1 MTTVPYVRPL
11 EGVDPTWNDA
21 LRAALAE
28 VNATPSSRAAMTLA
42 SGWVNYAG
50 SWADCQVIRW
60 GNLVVS
66 VGLIKNNTGAAVT
79 PVANYLIATIPVGY
93 RPRAVGSVAPLGG
106 RIITTQF
113 SGTAALYRIDFL
125 DTGTVVL
132 DPTTPTPL
140 ANGTYLSLN
149 AMWAVE

>member
-1 MTTVPYVRPL
+1 MTTVPYVRAL

-28 VNATPSSRAAMTLA
+28 VNATPSSRAAMTFPA
-42 SGWVNYAG
+42 GWVNYG
-50 SWADCQVIRW
+50 GWAECQVIRW

-66 VGLIKNNTGAAVT
+66 AGLIKNNTGAAVT

-93 RPRAVGSVAPLGG
+93 RPRDVGSVAPLGG

-113 SGTAALYRIDFL
+113 SQTAALYRIDFL
-125 DTGTVVL
+125 PTGAVYL
-132 DPTTPTPL
+132 DPTTPTPIP
-140 ANGTYLSLN
+140 NGGYMSLN